1 MLRPAKHFKVDLDT
15 VDLCRIALLNDYLDM
30 CDDNDARVAK
40 WRAQNNG

>member
-1 MLRPAKHFKVDLDT
+1 M
-15 VDLCRIALLNDYLDM
+15 LNDYLDM